1 LLFKEVIGD
10 LEDSKYQ
17 NAEPRLSI
25 YGKSSDEWDK
35 LAQWCVK
42 NTMYSGNVAW
52 MVQIP
57 RL

>member
-25 YGKSSDEWDK
+25 YGKSSDEGDK